1 MLKPVLPKPIPFYPL
16 LLLFFLYSLYT
27 KDQDWWFLLD
37 SSVISA
43 SNDSYFWKRNDVF
56 TLGKFLFEISIK
68 QRPLSLRPE
77 DQAGT
82 QPREYHVAFTKSFH
96 NTGLPGGQVKSL
108 NKVCLAGKSAWI
120 IEDTCLAKPPGSTG
134 KLKIAVALH
143 EAPLTHA
150 THGPWRPT
158 LADMPFNNLKRGE
171 KATSGF
177 ANGTVAEFHS
187 PFT

>member
-1 MLKPVLPKPIPFYPL
+1 MMECL
-16 LLLFFLYSLYT
+16 LY
-27 KDQDWWFLLD
+27 FLL
-37 SSVISA
+37 SPHLIMC
-43 SNDSYFWKRNDVF
+43 RQ
-56 TLGKFLFEISIK
+56 FLWINNYK
-68 QRPLSLRPE
+68 WQKP
-77 DQAGT
+77 T
-82 QPREYHVAFTKSFH
+82 QYCKVH

-108 NKVCLAGKSAWI
+108 NKICLAGKSAWI

-134 KLKIAVALH
+134 KLKIAVVLH

-158 LADMPFNNLKRGE
+158 LAEMPFNNLKCGE

-187 PFT
+187 PFTLARHFSTSTGYDKT